1 MNNRKGFTL
10 VELLVVIAI
19 IALLMSI
26 LMPALA
32 RVRKQAKSVMCMANL
47 KQWGSIFEMFAGA
60 NDGFLVEGS
69 YGGAV
74 SNRHKQW
81 MDALR
86 SDYQDPD
93 LRFCQSATKTKI
105 VGGITVNLWGA
116 EKAWGI
122 YAEDCTWWSKGDY
135 GSYGI
140 NGWVMNPPEDDD
152 LGWLPHKEFW
162 RRIDVKGASEIPLF
176 IDSQHFDTYPTN
188 YAQPPE
194 FEGQPWES
202 TSSTGQMERVCL
214 NRHEGYVNCVFMNL
228 SVRKVGLKELW
239 KLKWHRTFDLNF
251 DMPIWP
257 LWMENLKDY

>member
-1 MNNRKGFTL
+1 MNKRKGFTL

-32 RVRKQAKSVMCMANL
+32 KVRKQAKSVMCMTNL
-47 KQWGSIFEMFAGA
+47 KQWGSIFEMYAGA
-60 NDGFLVEGS
+60 NDGFLVPGS
-69 YGGAV
+69 FGCLTTDRFG
-74 SNRHKQW
+74 QW

-86 SDYQDPD
+86 PYYQEPD
-93 LRFCQSATKTKI
+93 LRLCPSATKPKI
-105 VGGITVNLWGA
+105 VGGLTVDLWGA
-116 EKAWGI
+116 DKAWGI
-122 YAEDCTWWSKGDY
+122 YPYSDTWCTEGDY

-140 NGWVMNPPEDDD
+140 NGWVMNPSESCPT
-152 LGWLPHKEFW
+152 GWLPPEDFW
-162 RRIDVKGASEIPLF
+162 RRIDVSGASIIPLF

-188 YAQPPE
+188 YSQPPE
-194 FEGQPWES
+194 FEGQPWGS
-202 TSSTGQMERVCL
+202 TEPTGEMERVCL

-251 DMPIWP
+251 DEPIWWP
-257 LWMENLKDY
+257 WMDDLKDY